1 MVAGGDGDAGGRG
14 IWPAGAVRAGRRYTT
29 PGGVRALVVS
39 AAPAADGRAP
49 LVRVFALWNEVLLRA
64 SPPGVVP
71 LLRLERGAGLVQGPR
86 AEVIA
91 GLLVPLLGLAAP
103 LLFVAAAGA
112 PAARGVRPKIRLALS
127 LGGSGL
133 LAQLRYFGAAPQ
145 DEALRAA
152 LAPLGEQAM
161 ALPPQLRPAARSA
174 EVCLGAVW
182 QEPVR
187 RLPLVFLL
195 AGRREV
201 AIPMFAVARALA
213 QDEPAQ
219 DIADVHSLADCLGEE
234 AVPASGGR
242 RAVLVL
248 RRRGAPVALRVES
261 LLGHGAERVLP
272 VGPMLLGA
280 PWLLGVVARDAQA
293 PVLVIDPLALPALA
307 PAVS

>member
-1 MVAGGDGDAGGRG
+1 
-14 IWPAGAVRAGRRYTT
+14 
-29 PGGVRALVVS
+29 VS

-49 LVRVFALWNEVLLRA
+49 LVRVFALWNEVLLRT
-64 SPPGVVP
+64 SPPGVMP
-71 LLRLERGAGLVQGPR
+71 RLRLERGAGLVQGPR

-91 GLLVPLLGLAAP
+91 GLLAPLLGLAAP
-103 LLFVAAAGA
+103 LLYVAAAGS
-112 PAARGVRPKIRLALS
+112 PGARGVRPKIRLALS

-145 DEALRAA
+145 DEAMRAA

-161 ALPPQLRPAARSA
+161 ALPPQLLRPAARSA

-182 QEPVR
+182 QEPAR

-213 QDEPAQ
+213 QDEPGQ
-219 DIADVHSLADCLGEE
+219 DIADVRSLADCLGEE
-234 AVPASGGR
+234 AVPAGGGR

-261 LLGHGAERVLP
+261 LLGHGAERVMP